1 MEKGRTETTVAAP
14 GTPSKKAS
22 GARTQKT
29 RKQRLQERAKIAG
42 VSDWNKLT
50 EKQLYAELRRIK
62 SEGGKVPDLRENNS
76 GVPSVSRE
84 TKIREIRENHISE
97 EVEVVVHDKTK
108 GEIRKEKRQRLTAIL
123 DMLSQEALGNKNIQ
137 AAKEYLDRTLG
148 KSKQEIEMTG
158 DIKVEEQRP
167 PTKAEKAAAAAYLKA
182 LDDEE

>member
-1 MEKGRTETTVAAP
+1 MEKGRTETSSSAP

-22 GARTQKT
+22 GARTHKT
-29 RKQRLQERAKIAG
+29 KKERLQERARLAG
-42 VSDWNKLT
+42 VSDWKKMT
-50 EKQLYAELRRIK
+50 ERQLRTELHRIK
-62 SEGGKVPDLRENNS
+62 SEGGKVPDLRENNA

-84 TKIREIRENHISE
+84 TKIREIRENHVSE
-97 EVEVVVHDKTK
+97 EVEVVVHDKSTGQMK
-108 GEIRKEKRQRLTAIL
+108 REKRKRLTAIL

-158 DIKVEEQRP
+158 DIKVEEQRL

-182 LDDEE
+182 LDEDE